1 MEDAWDSFSSF
12 NQYDEFT
19 NEWLSAC
26 RRVLKDT
33 GTLWVIGSYHSIF
46 RVGKV
51 LTDLGYWILNDI
63 LWIKTNPM
71 PNFRGVR
78 FTNAHETLI
87 WAKKSREQ
95 KKYKFNYQ
103 AMKMLNGG
111 KQMRS
116 DWYFPLCIGSER
128 LMVDGEKAH
137 PTQKPEALLYRV
149 ILHPRMLMI

>member
-1 MEDAWDSFSSF
+1 MEYEISDRKRWFVIWINISIDYPWDCVEVMAGLEEKSVDLIFADPPYNLQLDQELYRPNETKVNGVEDAWDSFSSF

-63 LWIKTNPM
+63 LWIKPI
-71 PNFRGVR
+71 PCPILGCEV
-78 FTNAHETLI
+78 
-87 WAKKSREQ
+87 
-95 KKYKFNYQ
+95 YQ
-103 AMKMLNGG
+103 C
-111 KQMRS
+111 
-116 DWYFPLCIGSER
+116 P
-128 LMVDGEKAH
+128 
-137 PTQKPEALLYRV
+137 
-149 ILHPRMLMI
+149 

>member
-1 MEDAWDSFSSF
+1 MAGLEEKSVDLIFADPPYNLQLDQELYRPNETKVNGVEDAWDSFSSF

-103 AMKMLNGG
+103 AM
-111 KQMRS
+111 
-116 DWYFPLCIGSER
+116 
-128 LMVDGEKAH
+128 
-137 PTQKPEALLYRV
+137 
-149 ILHPRMLMI
+149 